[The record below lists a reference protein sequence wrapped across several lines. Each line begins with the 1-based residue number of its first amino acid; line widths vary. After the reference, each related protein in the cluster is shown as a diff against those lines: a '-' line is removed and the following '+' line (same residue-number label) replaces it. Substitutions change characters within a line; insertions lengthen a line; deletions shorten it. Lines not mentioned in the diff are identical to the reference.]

1 MGDEELGKSG
11 WERLK
16 DTQGKEFRK
25 QKNKLKN
32 RTSYLGSLTTADNTL
47 PFE

>member
-1 MGDEELGKSG
+1 MGDDELGKSG
-11 WERLK
+11 WDRLK

-32 RTSYLGSLTTADNTL
+32 KSSYVGTLTMADNTIA
-47 PFE
+47 FD